1 MPEDLAPS
9 AMVVLEPGLAL
20 AFASREARSLLLL
33 DAEALE
39 FGPMWLHDRL
49 HEASRAALRHALAQ
63 DPADGPGQ
71 ALLLALR
78 PDVLAPCGRTV
89 LLELLERNTNGAW
102 LARLRS
108 AAQPAAQEAPLVDP
122 NLLFENMTTGFALH
136 EILTDEQGAP
146 VDYRFVQV
154 NPAYESLTGLRAR
167 DLVGR
172 RVLELLPGTEP
183 FWIQAFG
190 EVALGAPARE
200 LENYSSEL
208 GRWYHVRVFSP
219 RRGSFAV
226 MIADITQRKQL
237 ELAVLQSER
246 LFRTMFEQAPAC
258 VALIRRGKLHTVNSA
273 FLEAFGYSQASELE
287 GTELLGLLDAGQR
300 AAVAG
305 QMQGGCDPNHAAPAL
320 RTRGLRSDGMSF
332 PLLVSLR
339 QVHVDMDSEPNHL
352 MIGIDLSE
360 REQQQHAIEHLR
372 RHDALTELYNARAFE
387 EAVAREGELSAAQGG
402 FACVALLELEGLGSI
417 NEGHGRSAGDE
428 FLRGFARR
436 LRACTDARGAPARIE
451 NARFGVLLPLRPGAG
466 AGVDQVLEQTIE
478 HAREQALEQ
487 AVALQAAIAHP
498 QLVAGQLVPVR
509 TTLGMVVFRGSE
521 TDAHELVRRAA
532 IAARHARQDSA
543 RAIGVFEAWML
554 DAVVRRHATES
565 ALREAIGAEQF
576 RLHYQLQF
584 DHERRVIGAEAL
596 LRWQHPEQGLLG
608 PGSFLDLAEQCGQM
622 DAVGRWVLR
631 RACLDL
637 RSMPREGPA
646 AHPWPPL
653 SVNVTA
659 SEFHREDFLPRVS
672 QILQDTGAR
681 AESIK
686 LELTEG
692 MLLSNSEHTVRRMG
706 LLKQM
711 GFQLSLDDFGTG
723 FSSLAY
729 LRHFPFDEIKIDQ
742 AFVRALE
749 TDGQTRA
756 IVVAIIDLAD
766 KLGLRVIAE
775 GVENEAQWRILMES
789 GCRRFQGFLLARPQ
803 ALEHMLEQLGSASRT
818 AGTATGG

>member
-1 MPEDLAPS
+1 MPGDLAHS
-9 AMVVLEPGLAL
+9 AIVVLEPGLAL
-20 AFASREARSLLLL
+20 VFASRGARSLLLREP
-33 DAEALE
+33 DGVEA
-39 FGPMWLHDRL
+39 GPMWLHDAL
-49 HEASRAALRHALAQ
+49 DEASRSALRLALAQ
-63 DPADGPGQ
+63 Q
-71 ALLLALR
+71 AGEEPREPLRLAMR
-78 PDVLAPCGRTV
+78 PEVCAPCGPTV
-89 LLELLERNTNGAW
+89 LLELIERNANGAW
-102 LARLRS
+102 LARLRGAPRPES
-108 AAQPAAQEAPLVDP
+108 RAAPLVEP
-122 NLLFENMTTGFALH
+122 SLLFENMTTGFALH

-154 NPAYESLTGLRAR
+154 NPAYEALTGLRAQ
-167 DLVGR
+167 DLLGR
-172 RVLELLPGTEP
+172 RVLEILPGTES

-246 LFRTMFEQAPAC
+246 LFRTIFEQAPAC

-273 FLEAFGYSQASELE
+273 FLEAFGYERASELE
-287 GTELLGLLDAGQR
+287 GVDMLGLLDAGQR
-300 AAVAG
+300 ADVAG
-305 QMQGGCDPNHAAPAL
+305 QMQAHSDPNPAAPAL
-320 RTRGLRSDGMSF
+320 RTRGLRADGQAF

-339 QVHVDMDSEPNHL
+339 QVHVDADSEPSYL

-360 REQQQHAIEHLR
+360 REQHEHAIDHLR
-372 RHDALTELYNARAFE
+372 RHDALTDLYNARAFE
-387 EAVAREGELSAAQGG
+387 EAVARAGERSAAEGG
-402 FACVALLELEGLGSI
+402 FACVALLELDGMASI
-417 NEGHGRSAGDE
+417 NEGHGRSTGDE
-428 FLRGFARR
+428 FLRAFARR
-436 LRACTDARGAPARIE
+436 LRACTDAHAAPARIE
-451 NARFGVLLPLRPGAG
+451 NARFAVLLNLRPA
-466 AGVDQVLEQTIE
+466 AAASAD
-478 HAREQALEQ
+478 QALGLAREQ
-487 AVALQAAIAHP
+487 AVALQAAIGHP
-498 QLVAGQLVPVR
+498 HLVDGKLLPVR
-509 TTLGMVVFRGSE
+509 TTLGLVVFQGSE
-521 TDAHELVRRAA
+521 IHAHELVRRAA
-532 IAARHARQDSA
+532 IAARHARQDSVE
-543 RAIGVFEAWML
+543 AIGVFETWML
-554 DAVVRRHATES
+554 DAVMRRHATES

-637 RSMPREGPA
+637 RSMMREGLD
-646 AHPWPPL
+646 AHLLPPL

-672 QILQDTGAR
+672 QILQTTGVKAG
-681 AESIK
+681 SLK

-692 MLLSNSEHTVRRMG
+692 MLLSNSENTVRRMTQ
-706 LLKQM
+706 LKEM

-749 TDGQTRA
+749 ADRQTRA
-756 IVVAIIDLAD
+756 IVVAIVNLAE

-775 GVENEAQWRILMES
+775 GVETDAQWQILMES

-803 ALEHMLEQLGSASRT
+803 PLEDMLERLGPASR
-818 AGTATGG
+818 APELARGR

>member
-1 MPEDLAPS
+1 MPEDLVHS
-9 AMVVLEPGLAL
+9 AIVVLDPSLAL
-20 AFASREARSLLLL
+20 AFASRGARSLLLL
-33 DAEALE
+33 DADGVES
-39 FGPMWLHDRL
+39 GPMGLHDRL
-49 HEASRAALRHALAQ
+49 DEASRAALRHALAQ
-63 DPADGPGQ
+63 DPGERPREDIR
-71 ALLLALR
+71 LVLR
-78 PDVLAPCGRTV
+78 PGARAPGGRTV
-89 LLELLERNTNGAW
+89 LLELLERNADGAW
-102 LARLRS
+102 LARLHGAAHS
-108 AAQPAAQEAPLVDP
+108 AAQLAPLVEP
-122 NLLFENMTTGFALH
+122 SLLFENMTTGFALH
-136 EILTDEQGAP
+136 EILTDEQGTP

-154 NPAYESLTGLRAR
+154 NPAYEALTGLRAQQ
-167 DLVGR
+167 VIGR
-172 RVLELLPGTEP
+172 RVLEILPGTEP
-183 FWIQAFG
+183 FWIQTFG

-226 MIADITQRKQL
+226 MIADITPRKQL
-237 ELAVLQSER
+237 ELAVTQSER
-246 LFRTMFEQAPAC
+246 LFRTIFEQAPAC
-258 VALIRRGKLHTVNSA
+258 VAVIRRGKLQRVNSA
-273 FLEAFGYSQASELE
+273 FVEAFGHERAVDLE
-287 GTELLGLLDAGQR
+287 GTDILDRLDAGQR
-300 AAVAG
+300 EAVAG
-305 QMQGGCDPNHAAPAL
+305 QMAADSDPNHSAPAL
-320 RTRGLRSDGMSF
+320 RTRGLRADGVAF
-332 PLLVSLR
+332 PLLLSLR
-339 QVHVDMDSEPNHL
+339 QVHVDADSEPSYL

-360 REQQQHAIEHLR
+360 REQHEHALEHLR
-372 RHDALTELYNARAFE
+372 RHDALTDLYNAWAFE
-387 EAVAREGELSAAQGG
+387 EAVARAGELCAAQGG
-402 FACVALLELEGLGSI
+402 FACVALLELQGTGAI

-436 LRACTDARGAPARIE
+436 LRACTDAQAAPARIE
-451 NARFGVLLPLRPGAG
+451 NARFGVLLPLRSQATTGA
-466 AGVDQVLEQTIE
+466 EPT
-478 HAREQALEQ
+478 HEQAIEEARRQ
-487 AVALQAAIAHP
+487 AVALQAAIGHP
-498 QLVAGQLVPVR
+498 QLVAGKPVPVR
-509 TTLGMVVFRGSE
+509 TTLGMVVFQGSE
-521 TDAHELVRRAA
+521 IHAHELVRRAA

-543 RAIGVFEAWML
+543 EAVGVFEAWML

-584 DHERRVIGAEAL
+584 DHEHRVIGAEAL

-608 PGSFLDLAEQCGQM
+608 PGAFLELAEQCGQM

-637 RSMPREGPA
+637 GSLTRDALATHQLPTLA
-646 AHPWPPL
+646 
-653 SVNVTA
+653 VNVTA

-672 QILQDTGAR
+672 QILKATGAR

-692 MLLSNSEHTVRRMG
+692 MLLSNSENTVRRMT

-749 TDGQTRA
+749 ADRQTRA
-756 IVVAIIDLAD
+756 IVVAIVNLAE
-766 KLGLRVIAE
+766 KLGLQVIAE

-803 ALEHMLEQLGSASRT
+803 PLEDVLERLGSASRT
-818 AGTATGG
+818 PGAAPGR

>member
-1 MPEDLAPS
+1 MSEDLVDS
-9 AMVVLEPGLAL
+9 AIVVLEPSLAL
-20 AFASREARSLLLL
+20 AFASRGARALLVL
-33 DAEALE
+33 DADGADS
-39 FGPMWLHDRL
+39 GPMWLHDHL
-49 HEASRAALRHALAQ
+49 DEASRDSLRRALAQ
-63 DPADGPGQ
+63 DPADVRGKPLGLVMRPG
-71 ALLLALR
+71 
-78 PDVLAPCGRTV
+78 VWAPCGRTV
-89 LLELLERNTNGAW
+89 QLELLERNANGAW
-102 LARLRS
+102 LARLRG
-108 AAQPAAQEAPLVDP
+108 AQPSADPAVPLVEP
-122 NLLFENMTTGFALH
+122 SLLFDNMTTGFALH
-136 EILTDEQGAP
+136 EILCDEKGVP

-154 NPAYESLTGLRAR
+154 NPAYEALTGLRAS
-167 DLVGR
+167 DLIGR
-172 RVLELLPGTEP
+172 RVLEILPGTEP

-237 ELAVLQSER
+237 ELALTQSER
-246 LFRTMFEQAPAC
+246 LFRTIFEQAPAC
-258 VALIRRGKLHTVNSA
+258 VALIRRGRLHTVNSA
-273 FLEAFGYSQASELE
+273 FVQAFGYEGTSQLE
-287 GTELLGLLDAGQR
+287 GADVLELLDVGQR
-300 AAVAG
+300 AAVAA
-305 QMQGGCDPNHAAPAL
+305 QIQADSDPNQAAQAL
-320 RTRGLRSDGMSF
+320 RTRGLRADGVAF
-332 PLLVSLR
+332 PLHLSLR
-339 QVHVDMDSEPNHL
+339 RVHVDKGSDPTYL

-360 REQQQHAIEHLR
+360 REQQEHAIDHLR
-372 RHDALTELYNARAFE
+372 RHDALTGLVNARAFE
-387 EAVAREGELSAAQGG
+387 EAVAQAGERSAAQRG
-402 FACVALLELEGLGSI
+402 FACVALLELEGTGAI

-428 FLRGFARR
+428 FLRGFAQR
-436 LRACTDARGAPARIE
+436 LRACTDAQAVPARIE
-451 NARFGVLLPLRPGAG
+451 NARFGVLLSLELQAG
-466 AGVDQVLEQTIE
+466 QGPD
-478 HAREQALEQ
+478 QALEQ
-487 AVALQAAIAHP
+487 ARRQAAALQDAVGHP
-498 QLVAGQLVPVR
+498 QLVAGKLAPVR
-509 TTLGMVVFRGSE
+509 TTLGLVVFQGSAIH
-521 TDAHELVRRAA
+521 AHELVRRAA
-532 IAARHARQDSA
+532 IAARHARRDSA
-543 RAIGVFEAWML
+543 QAIGVFEPWML

-565 ALREAIGAEQF
+565 ALREAVGAEQF

-584 DHERRVIGAEAL
+584 DHEHRVIGAEAL

-637 RSMPREGPA
+637 LSMSREGLA
-646 AHPWPPL
+646 AHRLPAL

-672 QILQDTGAR
+672 QILEATGAR

-692 MLLSNSEHTVRRMG
+692 MLLSNSETTVRRMT

-711 GFQLSLDDFGTG
+711 GFHLSLDDFGTG

-756 IVVAIIDLAD
+756 IVLAIVELAE
-766 KLGLRVIAE
+766 KLGLQVIAE
-775 GVENEAQWRILMES
+775 GVETRAQWQILMES

-803 ALEHMLEQLGSASRT
+803 PLETMLEQLGSAGRSP
-818 AGTATGG
+818 GGEPGR